1 MRYDFAVVG
10 ANGMQGK
17 IAAQDLLE
25 SGYSVLLCATDDYGL
40 EKILE
45 HEKAEL
51 SIIDIR
57 KKDRLRRVLKNSGAR
72 VLVNCSLDDFN
83 LDVTKLALDIGM
95 HYIDLG
101 SEGPMMAEQRKL
113 SGAFAAKG
121 LIGISGIGS
130 TPGINNIML
139 RYVVNRFD
147 TIEKVHLGFA
157 WDSNMPVFVPPFSI
171 DAIAYE
177 FSEPATIF
185 KDGKFTEVSP
195 EDTTGIDYHYRSIG
209 KQRTC
214 YTKHVEHHTFPE
226 FLKDKGIKDVI
237 VYSSFPPHSYNTIKR
252 LLELG
257 FLSKEEIEVNGT
269 SIRPLD
275 FTTEVLRRIP
285 IPEGYTEKEDIW
297 LKVFGTKNGKKK
309 VEEMDCIAGTLPGWE
324 FAGCNIDTG
333 FPTSIL
339 AQMIARGDITE
350 CGLFAPEF
358 VVPPEPFFAELAKR
372 KIHVYDNGKRVVT
385 SKPSSEESFR
395 VTLSSKVSV

>member
-17 IAAQDLLE
+17 IAARDLLE
-25 SGYSVLLCATDDYGL
+25 SGYSVLLCANDDYGL

-83 LDVTKLALDIGM
+83 LEMSKLALDIGV

-101 SEGPMMAEQRKL
+101 SEGPMMYEQQKL
-113 SGAFAAKG
+113 SGAFAAKD
-121 LIGISGIGS
+121 LVGISGIGS

-139 RYVVNRFD
+139 RYIAPRFD
-147 TIEKVHLGFA
+147 TIKKVHLGFA
-157 WDSNMPVFVPPFSI
+157 WDSNMPVFVAPFSI

-177 FSEPATIF
+177 FSEPATVF
-185 KDGKFTEVSP
+185 ENGKFVEKSP

-214 YTKHVEHHTFPE
+214 YTKHVEHHTFPQ
-226 FLKDKGIKDVI
+226 FLKDKGIEDVI
-237 VYSSFPPHSYNTIKR
+237 VYSSFPPHSYNTIRR

-257 FLSKEEIEVNGT
+257 FLGKEEIEINGT

-297 LKVFGTKNGKKK
+297 LKVYGTKNGKK
-309 VEEMDCIAGTLPGWE
+309 VTEEMDCIAGTLPGWE
-324 FAGCNIDTG
+324 DAGCNIDTG

-339 AQMIARGDITE
+339 AQMIMRGEIAE
-350 CGLFAPEF
+350 RGFFAPEF

-372 KIHVYDNGKRVVT
+372 KIFVYDNGKRVNVA
-385 SKPSSEESFR
+385 KPASEEQ
-395 VTLSSKVSV
+395 VKVAFNPKIPA